1 MIKNKKNNSFLI
13 LIISGA
19 LITIAMT
26 PWVNVDSL
34 IIPKEIILFCTA
46 SYFLPLILSEYKFIL
61 THKRLK
67 ILSLLSILIFIQ
79 MILVMTFT
87 SAPLVQQIFGSTGR
101 GLGFLTELSLLVL
114 MIVAARFIKFN
125 QIGLIL
131 KAIVIVSTC
140 SSMYSILQKF
150 GLDLFAWS
158 SRTNGI
164 IGTLGNPNFQSS
176 LAAIT
181 IVPVISYLHSKKTST
196 RFIAIIFCLILIYT
210 IYICQ
215 STQGY
220 LVTAI
225 TVSIYLLIYTW
236 YRKRSIFIGMLIATV
251 FSGAVSILG
260 MLNSGPLSILLYK
273 NSIKSR
279 GEFWRSAFSASKDN
293 PIFGVGID
301 SFGDVSNRYKSASDA
316 SGINEFTN
324 NTHNYFLHYS
334 STGGLPLVILNI
346 LLIVLTFVCFFKLQ
360 NKLKQF
366 NHQIAAL
373 FTILVG
379 FQAQSM
385 ISPGTISLMVWNA
398 IISGSIIGLSTYGLD
413 GSDINLHVKSNFL
426 KLFCFFSL
434 LISLF
439 IIYPLYNSDRLQ
451 LKSLNTKDALLAIKS
466 AKSYPESSQRYSQI
480 GVELLKSGLLEQ
492 SLDVARSATK
502 FNPNSISAWAMILA
516 NNSAPLDERRQAKQ
530 EILRIDPFNIEIK
543 KIVL

>member
-1 MIKNKKNNSFLI
+1 
-13 LIISGA
+13 
-19 LITIAMT
+19 
-26 PWVNVDSL
+26 
-34 IIPKEIILFCTA
+34 
-46 SYFLPLILSEYKFIL
+46 
-61 THKRLK
+61 
-67 ILSLLSILIFIQ
+67 
-79 MILVMTFT
+79 MILVIIFT
-87 SAPLVQQIFGSTGR
+87 SPPLVQQIFGSTGR
-101 GLGFLTELSLLVL
+101 GLGLLTEFSLLVI

-140 SSMYSILQKF
+140 SSIYSIVQKF

-181 IVPVISYLHSKKTST
+181 IVPVISHLYSKKTST
-196 RFIAIIFCLILIYT
+196 RFVAIILCSILIYT

-220 LVTAI
+220 LITAI
-225 TVSIYLLIYTW
+225 TLSMYLLIYTW

-251 FSGAVSILG
+251 LSGAVSILG
-260 MLNSGPLSILLYK
+260 MLNSGPLSSLLYK

-293 PIFGVGID
+293 PIFGIGID
-301 SFGDVSNRYKSASDA
+301 SFGDVSNRYKSAADA

-334 STGGLPLVILNI
+334 TTGGLPLVILYVS
-346 LLIVLTFVCFFKLQ
+346 LIVLTFICFFKLQ
-360 NKLKQF
+360 NKLEGF

-398 IISGSIIGLSTYGLD
+398 IVSGSIIGLSIYGLD
-413 GSDINLHVKSNFL
+413 GSEIKLTIKSNFL
-426 KLFCFFSL
+426 KLFSIFSL
-434 LISLF
+434 LMSLL
-439 IIYPLYNSDRLQ
+439 IVYPLYNSDRLQ

-466 AKSYPESSQRYSQI
+466 AKSYPESSQRYTQI

-492 SLDVARSATK
+492 SLDVARAATK

-530 EILRIDPFNIEIK
+530 EILRIDPFNTQIE